1 MNIEEKD
8 MYQAI
13 RNCKGRLTDFHV
25 ADNNRMACGMGAL
38 DWGKII
44 GTLKEIGYD
53 GALTVEF
60 VAPVDRT
67 PANPYPNAIE
77 KGPVEPHRRRA
88 EVHRGP
94 RQQHALGRVLHL
106 ARRRDDQDAAEVHVS
121 SRRLRTIASPFRA
134 LIGTLDTKGPEI
146 AYVRDRL
153 QALGLA
159 TIVAD
164 SGILGEPLDI
174 VPDVSR
180 AEVARLGGKTIEA
193 LRQAGSRGEAVH
205 GMLLGLQRL
214 ALNLFRDGRLDG
226 VLCLGGAEGAV
237 LGASA
242 MMCAAHRHPEDHR
255 HADRLRAAALRA
267 AGRHAR
273 RDGRALGRRHP
284 RAEPDQPRRS
294 STTSPRRWPACCA
307 TAHRLHGDDGRPRV
321 AITMLGN
328 TTKAVMTIRDALARQ
343 GLDSVIFHSNGV
355 GGPAMEELAA
365 DGLFVG
371 VIDFTTDEL
380 ADELVGG
387 FHVGGP
393 ERLRRIGRL
402 GLPQIVVPG
411 CIDFTVHGRPEEV
424 PSRLQGRPVYTH
436 NPEFTLVRTL
446 PDEMAQLGR
455 IFAERLNEATGPIEI
470 MVPTAGPLDPQRAG
484 RRVLGPGRR
493 RRLPGVAAPHLRAG
507 HPDLDPSAPHQRDR
521 VRPRRGRAVRRASL
535 DRKERST

>member
-1 MNIEEKD
+1 MP
-8 MYQAI
+8 
-13 RNCKGRLTDFHV
+13 
-25 ADNNRMACGMGAL
+25 
-38 DWGKII
+38 
-44 GTLKEIGYD
+44 
-53 GALTVEF
+53 TV
-60 VAPVDRT
+60 
-67 PANPYPNAIE
+67 
-77 KGPVEPHRRRA
+77 
-88 EVHRGP
+88 
-94 RQQHALGRVLHL
+94 L
-106 ARRRDDQDAAEVHVS
+106 
-121 SRRLRTIASPFRA
+121 

-153 QALGLA
+153 QALGLS

-164 SGILGEPLDI
+164 SGILAGPLDI

-242 MMCAAHRHPEDHR
+242 MLSLPIGIPKIIVTPIASGRRRFGPLVGTRDVMVVHSVVDILGLNPISTTIFDNV
-255 HADRLRAAALRA
+255 AAAM
-267 AGRHAR
+267 AGMVHH
-273 RDGRALGRRHP
+273 G
-284 RAEPDQPRRS
+284 
-294 STTSPRRWPACCA
+294 
-307 TAHRLHGDDGRPRV
+307 HRLQADGDKPRV

-343 GLDSVIFHSNGV
+343 GLDAVIFHSNGV

-424 PSRLQGRPVYTH
+424 PARLQGRPVYTH

-446 PDEMAQLGR
+446 PEEMVELGR
-455 IFAERLNEATGPIEI
+455 IFADRLNEATGPIEV
-470 MVPTAGPLDPQRAG
+470 MVPTEGLSIPNVPGGAFWNPEADAGFLAS
-484 RRVLGPGRR
+484 L
-493 RRLPGVAAPHLRAG
+493 
-507 HPDLDPSAPHQRDR
+507 
-521 VRPRRGRAVRRASL
+521 RASL
-535 DRKERST
+535 RADIPISTHSQHINATEFALAVAERFVALLPKKGKSA

>member
-1 MNIEEKD
+1 MP
-8 MYQAI
+8 
-13 RNCKGRLTDFHV
+13 
-25 ADNNRMACGMGAL
+25 
-38 DWGKII
+38 
-44 GTLKEIGYD
+44 
-53 GALTVEF
+53 TV
-60 VAPVDRT
+60 
-67 PANPYPNAIE
+67 
-77 KGPVEPHRRRA
+77 
-88 EVHRGP
+88 
-94 RQQHALGRVLHL
+94 L
-106 ARRRDDQDAAEVHVS
+106 
-121 SRRLRTIASPFRA
+121 

-153 QALGLA
+153 QALGLS

-164 SGILGEPLDI
+164 SGILAGPLDI

-242 MMCAAHRHPEDHR
+242 MLSLPIGIPKIIVTPIASGQRRFGPLVGTRDVMVVHSVVDILGLNPISTTIFDNV
-255 HADRLRAAALRA
+255 AAAM
-267 AGRHAR
+267 AGMLHH
-273 RDGRALGRRHP
+273 G
-284 RAEPDQPRRS
+284 
-294 STTSPRRWPACCA
+294 
-307 TAHRLHGDDGRPRV
+307 HRLQGDDGRPRV

-387 FHVGGP
+387 FHVGRPGAAA
-393 ERLRRIGRL
+393 RGSAGSACRRSSC
-402 GLPQIVVPG
+402 PAAS
-411 CIDFTVHGRPEEV
+411 TS
-424 PSRLQGRPVYTH
+424 PS
-436 NPEFTLVRTL
+436 
-446 PDEMAQLGR
+446 
-455 IFAERLNEATGPIEI
+455 
-470 MVPTAGPLDPQRAG
+470 TAGPRKCRRACRAG
-484 RRVLGPGRR
+484 PSTPTIRSSRWSGRCR
-493 RRLPGVAAPHLRAG
+493 TRWRSSDGSSPTVSTRPPAR
-507 HPDLDPSAPHQRDR
+507 SRSWC
-521 VRPRRGRAVRRASL
+521 RPRASRSRTCRAARSGTRTPTPASWRRCARTCAPTSRSRPIRCHINATEFAL
-535 DRKERST
+535 AVAERFVALLSSKGTTA

>member
-1 MNIEEKD
+1 
-8 MYQAI
+8 
-13 RNCKGRLTDFHV
+13 V
-25 ADNNRMACGMGAL
+25 P
-38 DWGKII
+38 
-44 GTLKEIGYD
+44 
-53 GALTVEF
+53 TV
-60 VAPVDRT
+60 
-67 PANPYPNAIE
+67 
-77 KGPVEPHRRRA
+77 
-88 EVHRGP
+88 
-94 RQQHALGRVLHL
+94 L
-106 ARRRDDQDAAEVHVS
+106 
-121 SRRLRTIASPFRA
+121 

-153 QALGLA
+153 QALGLS

-164 SGILGEPLDI
+164 SGILAGPLDI

-214 ALNLFRDGRLDG
+214 ALNLFRDRRLDG

-242 MMCAAHRHPEDHR
+242 MLSLPIGIPKIIVTPIASGKRRFGPLVGTRDVMVVHSVVDILGLNPISTTIFDNV
-255 HADRLRAAALRA
+255 AAAMAGMLHHGHPLR
-267 AGRHAR
+267 
-273 RDGRALGRRHP
+273 
-284 RAEPDQPRRS
+284 S
-294 STTSPRRWPACCA
+294 
-307 TAHRLHGDDGRPRV
+307 DDGRPRV

-402 GLPQIVVPG
+402 GLPQVVVPG

-424 PSRLQGRPVYTH
+424 PARLQGRPVYTH

-446 PDEMAQLGR
+446 PDEMEQLGR
-455 IFAERLNEATGPIEI
+455 IFADRLNEATGPIEV
-470 MVPTAGPLDPQRAG
+470 MVPTEGLSIPNVPGGAFWNPPADAGFLASLRS
-484 RRVLGPGRR
+484 
-493 RRLPGVAAPHLRAG
+493 HLRADIPVST
-507 HPDLDPSAPHQRDR
+507 HPQHVNATEFALAVAERFVALLSSKGTSA
-521 VRPRRGRAVRRASL
+521 
-535 DRKERST
+535 

>member
-1 MNIEEKD
+1 MP
-8 MYQAI
+8 
-13 RNCKGRLTDFHV
+13 
-25 ADNNRMACGMGAL
+25 
-38 DWGKII
+38 
-44 GTLKEIGYD
+44 
-53 GALTVEF
+53 TV
-60 VAPVDRT
+60 
-67 PANPYPNAIE
+67 
-77 KGPVEPHRRRA
+77 
-88 EVHRGP
+88 
-94 RQQHALGRVLHL
+94 L
-106 ARRRDDQDAAEVHVS
+106 
-121 SRRLRTIASPFRA
+121 

-146 AYVRDRL
+146 AYVRDQL
-153 QALGLA
+153 QALGLG

-164 SGILGEPLDI
+164 SGILAGPLDI

-180 AEVARLGGKTIEA
+180 AEVARLGGKTIEG

-214 ALNLFRDGRLDG
+214 ALNLFRDRRLDG

-242 MMCAAHRHPEDHR
+242 MLSLPIGIPKIIVTPIASGRRRFGPLVGTRDVMVVHSVVDILGLNPISTTIFDNV
-255 HADRLRAAALRA
+255 AAAM
-267 AGRHAR
+267 AGMLHH
-273 RDGRALGRRHP
+273 G
-284 RAEPDQPRRS
+284 
-294 STTSPRRWPACCA
+294 
-307 TAHRLHGDDGRPRV
+307 HRMLSDDGRPRV

-328 TTKAVMTIRDALARQ
+328 TTKAVMTIRDALSRQ

-424 PSRLQGRPVYTH
+424 PVRLQGRPVYTH

-446 PDEMAQLGR
+446 PEEMAQLGR
-455 IFAERLNEATGPIEI
+455 IFADRLNEATGPIEI
-470 MVPTAGPLDPQRAG
+470 MVPTEGLSIPNVPGGLFWNPDADAGFLAALRTHIRPDIPISTHPRHINATEFALA
-484 RRVLGPGRR
+484 
-493 RRLPGVAAPHLRAG
+493 VA
-507 HPDLDPSAPHQRDR
+507 
-521 VRPRRGRAVRRASL
+521 
-535 DRKERST
+535 ERFVALLSSKGTIE

>member
-1 MNIEEKD
+1 
-8 MYQAI
+8 
-13 RNCKGRLTDFHV
+13 
-25 ADNNRMACGMGAL
+25 MA
-38 DWGKII
+38 
-44 GTLKEIGYD
+44 
-53 GALTVEF
+53 TV
-60 VAPVDRT
+60 
-67 PANPYPNAIE
+67 
-77 KGPVEPHRRRA
+77 
-88 EVHRGP
+88 
-94 RQQHALGRVLHL
+94 L
-106 ARRRDDQDAAEVHVS
+106 
-121 SRRLRTIASPFRA
+121 

-153 QALGLA
+153 QALGLS

-164 SGILGEPLDI
+164 SGILAGPLDI

-242 MMCAAHRHPEDHR
+242 MLSLPIGIPKVIVTPIASGRRRFGPLVGTRDVMVVHSVVDILGLNPISTTIFDNV
-255 HADRLRAAALRA
+255 AAAM
-267 AGRHAR
+267 AGMVHHGHPLQ
-273 RDGRALGRRHP
+273 RDDHK
-284 RAEPDQPRRS
+284 
-294 STTSPRRWPACCA
+294 
-307 TAHRLHGDDGRPRV
+307 PRV

-343 GLDSVIFHSNGV
+343 GLDAVIFHSNGV

-402 GLPQIVVPG
+402 GLPQVVVPG

-424 PSRLQGRPVYTH
+424 PARLQGRPVYTH

-446 PDEMAQLGR
+446 PEEMAQLGT
-455 IFAERLNEATGPIEI
+455 IFAERLNDATGPIEV
-470 MVPTAGPLDPQRAG
+470 MVPTEGLSIPNVPGGAFWNPEADAGFLAS
-484 RRVLGPGRR
+484 L
-493 RRLPGVAAPHLRAG
+493 
-507 HPDLDPSAPHQRDR
+507 
-521 VRPRRGRAVRRASL
+521 RASL
-535 DRKERST
+535 RADIPISTHPQHINATEFALAVAERFVALLPKKGKPA

>member
-1 MNIEEKD
+1 MP
-8 MYQAI
+8 
-13 RNCKGRLTDFHV
+13 
-25 ADNNRMACGMGAL
+25 
-38 DWGKII
+38 
-44 GTLKEIGYD
+44 
-53 GALTVEF
+53 TV
-60 VAPVDRT
+60 
-67 PANPYPNAIE
+67 
-77 KGPVEPHRRRA
+77 
-88 EVHRGP
+88 
-94 RQQHALGRVLHL
+94 L
-106 ARRRDDQDAAEVHVS
+106 
-121 SRRLRTIASPFRA
+121 

-146 AYVRDRL
+146 AYVRDQL
-153 QALGLA
+153 QALGLG

-164 SGILGEPLDI
+164 SGILAGPLDI

-180 AEVARLGGKTIEA
+180 AEVARLGGKTIEG

-214 ALNLFRDGRLDG
+214 ALNLFRDRRLDG

-242 MMCAAHRHPEDHR
+242 MLSLPIGIPKIIVTPIASGRRRFGPLVGTRDVMVVHSVVDILGLNPISTTIFDNV
-255 HADRLRAAALRA
+255 AAAM
-267 AGRHAR
+267 AGMLHH
-273 RDGRALGRRHP
+273 G
-284 RAEPDQPRRS
+284 
-294 STTSPRRWPACCA
+294 
-307 TAHRLHGDDGRPRV
+307 HRMLSDDGRPRV

-328 TTKAVMTIRDALARQ
+328 TTKAVMTIRDALSRQ

-424 PSRLQGRPVYTH
+424 PVRLQGRPVYTH

-446 PDEMAQLGR
+446 PEEMAQLGR

-470 MVPTAGPLDPQRAG
+470 MVPTEGLSIPNVPGGLFWDPAADAGFLAS
-484 RRVLGPGRR
+484 
-493 RRLPGVAAPHLRAG
+493 LRAHIRADIPIST
-507 HPDLDPSAPHQRDR
+507 HPRHINATEFAL
-521 VRPRRGRAVRRASL
+521 AVA
-535 DRKERST
+535 ERFVALLSSKGTIE

>member
-1 MNIEEKD
+1 MP
-8 MYQAI
+8 
-13 RNCKGRLTDFHV
+13 
-25 ADNNRMACGMGAL
+25 
-38 DWGKII
+38 
-44 GTLKEIGYD
+44 
-53 GALTVEF
+53 TV
-60 VAPVDRT
+60 
-67 PANPYPNAIE
+67 
-77 KGPVEPHRRRA
+77 
-88 EVHRGP
+88 
-94 RQQHALGRVLHL
+94 L
-106 ARRRDDQDAAEVHVS
+106 
-121 SRRLRTIASPFRA
+121 

-153 QALGLA
+153 QALGLS

-164 SGILGEPLDI
+164 SGILAGPLDI

-214 ALNLFRDGRLDG
+214 ALNLFREHRLDG

-242 MMCAAHRHPEDHR
+242 MLSLPIGIPKIIVTPIASGKRRFGPLVGTRDVMVVHSVVDILGLNPISRTIFDNVAASM
-255 HADRLRAAALRA
+255 
-267 AGRHAR
+267 AGMLQH
-273 RDGRALGRRHP
+273 G
-284 RAEPDQPRRS
+284 
-294 STTSPRRWPACCA
+294 
-307 TAHRLHGDDGRPRV
+307 HRLITDDQQPRV

-365 DGLFVG
+365 DGFFAG

-402 GLPQIVVPG
+402 GLPQVVVPG

-424 PSRLQGRPVYTH
+424 PARLQGRPVYTH

-446 PDEMAQLGR
+446 PAEMEELGR
-455 IFAERLNEATGPIEI
+455 VFAERLNDATGPIEV
-470 MVPTAGPLDPQRAG
+470 MVPTGGLSIPNVPGGAFWNPDADAGFL
-484 RRVLGPGRR
+484 
-493 RRLPGVAAPHLRAG
+493 AALRKHLRPG
-507 HPDLDPSAPHQRDR
+507 IPLSTHPQHINATEFAL
-521 VRPRRGRAVRRASL
+521 AVA
-535 DRKERST
+535 ERFVALLHSKGMPA

>member
-1 MNIEEKD
+1 
-8 MYQAI
+8 
-13 RNCKGRLTDFHV
+13 V
-25 ADNNRMACGMGAL
+25 P
-38 DWGKII
+38 
-44 GTLKEIGYD
+44 
-53 GALTVEF
+53 TV
-60 VAPVDRT
+60 
-67 PANPYPNAIE
+67 
-77 KGPVEPHRRRA
+77 
-88 EVHRGP
+88 
-94 RQQHALGRVLHL
+94 L
-106 ARRRDDQDAAEVHVS
+106 
-121 SRRLRTIASPFRA
+121 

-153 QALGLA
+153 QALGLS

-164 SGILGEPLDI
+164 SGILAGPLDI

-242 MMCAAHRHPEDHR
+242 MLSLPIGIPKIIVTPIASGKRRFGPLVGTRDVMVVHSVVDILGLNPISTTIFDNV
-255 HADRLRAAALRA
+255 AAAM
-267 AGRHAR
+267 AGMLHH
-273 RDGRALGRRHP
+273 G
-284 RAEPDQPRRS
+284 
-294 STTSPRRWPACCA
+294 
-307 TAHRLHGDDGRPRV
+307 HRLQDADKKPRV

-343 GLDSVIFHSNGV
+343 GLDAVIFHSNGV

-424 PSRLQGRPVYTH
+424 PARLAGRPVYTH

-446 PDEMAQLGR
+446 PDEMEQLGQ
-455 IFAERLNEATGPIEI
+455 IFAERLNEASGPIEI
-470 MVPTAGPLDPQRAG
+470 MVPTEGLSIPNVPGGAFWNPEADAGFLASL
-484 RRVLGPGRR
+484 RR
-493 RRLPGVAAPHLRAG
+493 HLRKDIPIST
-507 HPDLDPSAPHQRDR
+507 HPRHINATEFALAVAERFVALLPSKGTSA
-521 VRPRRGRAVRRASL
+521 
-535 DRKERST
+535 

>member
-1 MNIEEKD
+1 MP
-8 MYQAI
+8 
-13 RNCKGRLTDFHV
+13 
-25 ADNNRMACGMGAL
+25 
-38 DWGKII
+38 
-44 GTLKEIGYD
+44 
-53 GALTVEF
+53 TV
-60 VAPVDRT
+60 
-67 PANPYPNAIE
+67 
-77 KGPVEPHRRRA
+77 
-88 EVHRGP
+88 
-94 RQQHALGRVLHL
+94 L
-106 ARRRDDQDAAEVHVS
+106 
-121 SRRLRTIASPFRA
+121 

-153 QALGLA
+153 QALGLS

-164 SGILGEPLDI
+164 SGILAGPLDI

-180 AEVARLGGKTIEA
+180 AEVARLGGRTIEA

-242 MMCAAHRHPEDHR
+242 MLSLPIGVPKIIVTPIASGRRRFGPLVGTRDVMVVHSVVDILGLNPISTTIFDNV
-255 HADRLRAAALRA
+255 AAAM
-267 AGRHAR
+267 AGMLHHGHRLE
-273 RDGRALGRRHP
+273 RDG
-284 RAEPDQPRRS
+284 DK
-294 STTSPRRWPACCA
+294 
-307 TAHRLHGDDGRPRV
+307 PRV

-343 GLDSVIFHSNGV
+343 GLDAVIFHSNGV

-402 GLPQIVVPG
+402 GLPQVVVPG

-424 PSRLQGRPVYTH
+424 PARLQGRPVYTH

-446 PDEMAQLGR
+446 PEEMVQLGR
-455 IFAERLNEATGPIEI
+455 IFAERLNEATGPIEV
-470 MVPTAGPLDPQRAG
+470 MVPTEGLSIPNVPGGAFWNPEADAGFLAS
-484 RRVLGPGRR
+484 L
-493 RRLPGVAAPHLRAG
+493 
-507 HPDLDPSAPHQRDR
+507 
-521 VRPRRGRAVRRASL
+521 RASL
-535 DRKERST
+535 RADIPISTHSQHINATEFALAVAERFVALLPKKGKSA

>member
-1 MNIEEKD
+1 
-8 MYQAI
+8 
-13 RNCKGRLTDFHV
+13 V
-25 ADNNRMACGMGAL
+25 P
-38 DWGKII
+38 
-44 GTLKEIGYD
+44 
-53 GALTVEF
+53 TV
-60 VAPVDRT
+60 
-67 PANPYPNAIE
+67 
-77 KGPVEPHRRRA
+77 
-88 EVHRGP
+88 
-94 RQQHALGRVLHL
+94 L
-106 ARRRDDQDAAEVHVS
+106 
-121 SRRLRTIASPFRA
+121 

-146 AYVRDRL
+146 AYVRDQL
-153 QALGLA
+153 QALGLS

-164 SGILGEPLDI
+164 SGILAGPLDI

-180 AEVARLGGKTIEA
+180 AEVARLGGKTIEG

-214 ALNLFRDGRLDG
+214 ALNLFRDRRLDG

-242 MMCAAHRHPEDHR
+242 MLSLPIGIPKIIVTPIASGRRRFGPLVGTRDVMVVHSVVDILGLNPISTTIFDNVAAAMAGMLHHGH
-255 HADRLRAAALRA
+255 RLR
-267 AGRHAR
+267 
-273 RDGRALGRRHP
+273 
-284 RAEPDQPRRS
+284 S
-294 STTSPRRWPACCA
+294 
-307 TAHRLHGDDGRPRV
+307 DDGRPRV

-424 PSRLQGRPVYTH
+424 PARLQGRPVYTH

-446 PDEMAQLGR
+446 PEEMEQLGR
-455 IFAERLNEATGPIEI
+455 IFADRLNEATGPVEI
-470 MVPTAGPLDPQRAG
+470 MVPTEGLSIPNVPGGLFWDPGADAGFLAS
-484 RRVLGPGRR
+484 
-493 RRLPGVAAPHLRAG
+493 LRAHIRADIPIST
-507 HPDLDPSAPHQRDR
+507 HPRHINATEFAL
-521 VRPRRGRAVRRASL
+521 AVA
-535 DRKERST
+535 ERFVALLSSKGTIE